1 MVSGVFYVSTYE
13 GVRHMLDTNGV
24 KDLRIKAL
32 VGGSCASLGK
42 WVFGTLVVQNNC
54 IIVRNTLWEVYKWL
68 LFQSARPSSSRS
80 T

>member
-1 MVSGVFYVSTYE
+1 MSGVFYVSTYE

-42 WVFGTLVVQNNC
+42 WVFGTLVVQNC
-54 IIVRNTLWEVYKWL
+54 TKHILSKVYK
-68 LFQSARPSSSRS
+68 
-80 T
+80 

>member
-1 MVSGVFYVSTYE
+1 MFPGKWTQVLSSELTTWCQVVSGVFYVSTYE

-42 WVFGTLVVQNNC
+42 
-54 IIVRNTLWEVYKWL
+54 
-68 LFQSARPSSSRS
+68 
-80 T
+80 